1 VKRLGE
7 FERIERYFAP
17 LAAPGAIGLTDDVAV
32 VGIDAGRELVL
43 KADTIVEGVH
53 YLADDPPDLV
63 ARKLLRVNLSDL
75 AGKGATPLGYL
86 LTTTLPDRCDEAWLE
101 AFARG
106 LGEDQAAFSFP
117 LLGGDT
123 TRIEGPAVL
132 SALALGTIARGTIVR
147 RAGAKPGDLVGVTG
161 TLGDGA
167 LGLMALRGEL
177 DFLDAGDRA
186 TLVRRYRL
194 PEPRLAEGRALVGR
208 VHAMLDVSDGLVQDL
223 GHLAA
228 ASGVAATIEL
238 EKLPLSAAA
247 RRAVEARPAL
257 AAAVLGGGDDY
268 ELVFA
273 APPSPMPD
281 GRVEPG
287 RDEKAASETAPHFTV
302 IGRIE
307 SGQGVRVVDRTGKEI
322 EVAAPGYRHF

>member
-17 LAAPGAIGLTDDVAV
+17 LAAPGAVGLTDDVAV
-32 VGIDAGRELVL
+32 LGLEEGQELVL

-86 LTTTLPDRCDEAWLE
+86 LTTTLPDSCDEAWLE
-101 AFARG
+101 SFARG
-106 LGEDQAAFSFP
+106 LGEDQAIFSFP

-123 TRIEGPAVL
+123 TRTPGPAVL
-132 SALALGTIARGTIVR
+132 SAMALGTIPRGSIVR
-147 RAGAKPGDLVGVTG
+147 RAGAKPGDLIGVTG

-167 LGLMALRGEL
+167 LGLMAIRGEL
-177 DFLDAGDRA
+177 DFLDPADRA
-186 TLVRRYRL
+186 ALAQRYRL
-194 PEPRLAEGRALVGR
+194 PEPRLAEGRTLLGTA
-208 VHAMLDVSDGLVQDL
+208 HAMLDISDGLVQDL
-223 GHLAA
+223 GHLCA
-228 ASGVAATIEL
+228 ASGVGAVVEL
-238 EKLPLSAAA
+238 GALPLSPAA
-247 RRAVEARPAL
+247 RRAVTARPAL
-257 AAAVLGGGDDY
+257 VAAMLGGGDDY

-273 APPSPMPD
+273 VP
-281 GRVEPG
+281 EP
-287 RDEKAASETAPHFTV
+287 RFTV

-307 SGQGVRVVDRTGKEI
+307 SGQGVRVLDRTGR
-322 EVAAPGYRHF
+322 EVDVAVPGYRHF